1 MVVVVVVLV
10 AMVLE
15 VVVLVVVVLVV
26 MFLVV
31 VVLARIRSLGWY
43 FMAANRWFVYSFAF
57 NVFCNLISDQYQ

>member
-1 MVVVVVVLV
+1 MLIIIIVMVVV
-10 AMVLE
+10 

-26 MFLVV
+26 MFLVVV